1 MTEVAFGVSFS
12 LFTWRRVVLCWLR
25 SRRCGGGRVRGLPAG
40 SSEPSGHLGRRG
52 SGESLAAASAAS
64 VKPLAL
70 RSLGVRGSSHFVE
83 AKMRFAFWAS
93 CSSWKA
99 VLESSPEYVMV
110 LAHAV
115 RGPART
121 ERVFVF

>member
-12 LFTWRRVVLCWLR
+12 LFTLRRVVLCWLR
-25 SRRCGGGRVRGLPAG
+25 SRGWGGGRVRVLPAR
-40 SSEPSGHLGRRG
+40 SSEQSGHPGRRG
-52 SGESLAAASAAS
+52 SGERVFAAAS
-64 VKPLAL
+64 VKSLAL
-70 RSLGVRGSSHFVE
+70 RSLGVRGSSRFLE
-83 AKMRFAFWAS
+83 AKMSFAFWAS

-110 LAHAV
+110 LVHAV

-121 ERVFVF
+121 ECVFVF